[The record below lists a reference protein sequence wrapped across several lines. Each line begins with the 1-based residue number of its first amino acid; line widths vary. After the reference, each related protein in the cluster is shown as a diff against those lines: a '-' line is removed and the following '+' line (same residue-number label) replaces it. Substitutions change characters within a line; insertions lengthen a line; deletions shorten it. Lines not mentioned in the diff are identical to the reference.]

1 MKNRLIGRFFGNHM
15 KETFFNLGEAKRR
28 RIVDATLEEFSL
40 SGYEKTSL
48 DAIVRRAGI
57 SKGGLYEYIDS
68 KEDLFQYALEYSY
81 EAMFAGIGERRGP
94 EELSPDPVERTR
106 QIASVAVDFY
116 LERPEIIPFLVK
128 ASAVEY
134 GEIKRRVQG
143 AFDAYFAR
151 LYRGCDFSSM
161 RFDGER
167 VTQLLK
173 WLLAKT
179 RNDFAA
185 NVVAT
190 KRPGLCKS
198 AYLEEWEFFFSVLA
212 GGLYRAR
219 PEGPRREKE

>member
-1 MKNRLIGRFFGNHM
+1 M
-15 KETFFNLGEAKRR
+15 KETFFNLAEPKRR

-57 SKGGLYEYIDS
+57 SKGGLYEYIES
-68 KEDLFQYALEYSY
+68 KEDLFQFALEYSY
-81 EAMFAGIGERRGP
+81 EAMFAAIASRRGLD
-94 EELSPDPVERTR
+94 ELSADPVERTR
-106 QIASVAVDFY
+106 EIASVAVDFY

-128 ASAVEY
+128 ASAVDQ
-134 GEIKRRVQG
+134 GDIRRRVES

-151 LYRGCDFSSM
+151 LYRGCDFSAM
-161 RFDGER
+161 RFEGER
-167 VTQLLK
+167 VMPLLK

-190 KRPGLCKS
+190 KRPGLCKT

-212 GGLYRAR
+212 GGLYRSGA
-219 PEGPRREKE
+219 EAARREKE